1 MEVERLRDGLW
12 RWFCDGRTSIYVELA
27 DATALIDPAIPRSPT
42 DADRFWRALDLDVER
57 RALPVA
63 ILLTSPDEQDAALV
77 RRRYRDRLGETACT
91 LELELGEGR
100 RAYWLPA
107 FAVLVTGGR
116 EITVL

>member
-27 DATALIDPAIPRSPT
+27 DATALIDPAIPRDPV
-42 DADRFWRALDLDVER
+42 DAERFWRAFERDVAR
-57 RALPVA
+57 RGLPVA
-63 ILLTSPDEQDAALV
+63 ILLTSSDEQDAELV
-77 RRRYRDRLGETACT
+77 RRRYRDRLGETRCT
-91 LELELGEGR
+91 LELELPEGR